1 MDYPQQHKMTTH
13 TVNMMNDWTNDKFS
27 LTIQDPIEE
36 RYLPDDI
43 VQLIIG
49 WKELKDAEINRSKL
63 LDEFINAYNKIT
75 DVLRLNILGLSDNQ
89 MLSRKKTLTRLQKN
103 VIRLQAEFNDAHD
116 VFHAARLKVS

>member
-1 MDYPQQHKMTTH
+1 MIPQQHKMPTH
-13 TVNMMNDWTNDKFS
+13 TVNTMNDCTNDKFS
-27 LTIQDPIEE
+27 LAIRDPVEE

-103 VIRLQAEFNDAHD
+103 VIRLQTEFNDAHD
-116 VFHAARLKVS
+116 VFHTAQLKVA